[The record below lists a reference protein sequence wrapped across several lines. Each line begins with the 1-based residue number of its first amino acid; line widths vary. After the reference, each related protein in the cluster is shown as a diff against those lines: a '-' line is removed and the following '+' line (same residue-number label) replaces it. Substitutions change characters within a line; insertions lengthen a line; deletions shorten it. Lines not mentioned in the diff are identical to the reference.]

1 MGHGVL
7 QLMAQH
13 ALALFELGQGH
24 YRQALKHARAV
35 FEEDPPTCG
44 NIVLPLLIEAGVRTG
59 DRAGVRGALSRL
71 EERAPLAGTPWA
83 LGGLA
88 LGRALTAEGDDA
100 RKFYEESVDLLGQ
113 GPLALELART
123 RLLFGEWLRRRKRRS
138 DARKQLRA
146 AYEGFDAFGAVPY
159 AERARTELLATGE
172 KARRR
177 TEETRFDLTPRER
190 QVASMAAAELTNT
203 EIATRLFVTASTVE
217 FHLNKVFR
225 KLGITSR
232 KQIPRAIGEPG
243 PATED

>member
-1 MGHGVL
+1 
-7 QLMAQH
+7 MAHH
-13 ALALFELGQGH
+13 ALTLFELGQGH
-24 YRQALKHARAV
+24 YRQAMKHAWAV
-35 FEEDPPTCG
+35 FEEDPPTNG
-44 NIVLPLLIEAGVRTG
+44 NLVLPLLIEAAVRTG
-59 DRAGVRGALSRL
+59 DRAGVAKALARL

-83 LGGLA
+83 LGTLA
-88 LGRALTAEGDDA
+88 LGRALTADGDDA
-100 RKFYEESVDLLGQ
+100 EKFYQESVDQLGQ
-113 GPLALELART
+113 GPLALEQARS

-146 AYEGFDAFGAVPY
+146 AYESFDAFGAVPY
-159 AERARTELLATGE
+159 AERARIELLTTGE
-172 KARRR
+172 TARKR

-190 QVASMAAAELTNT
+190 QVASMAASGLTNG

-243 PATED
+243 PATGD